1 MIGKLCDLKSCK
13 KRDFRP
19 GKNSKNQN
27 QLFLNKIE
35 WNSNNGIAVMKMS
48 SFDYHTQKKLPI
60 YTLFTTKTKHFF

>member
-1 MIGKLCDLKSCK
+1 MIWKVV
-13 KRDFRP
+13 
-19 GKNSKNQN
+19 KNVIFGPVKTQKNQN

-60 YTLFTTKTKHFF
+60 YTLFITKIEHFF